1 MPDNDFSPGRRQ
13 FLAAAG
19 RTALAAGLAAATAGA
34 ADAPLAPP
42 DKQPPDLELPKPP
55 AKRVGFAVVGLG
67 ELALEQILPAFALC
81 SSAAPVALV
90 SGHRD
95 KAEKVAAHYGIDA
108 KNIYDY
114 QNYATIKDNPAI
126 EAVYVVLPNS
136 MHREYTERAFAAG
149 KHVLCEKPMAPTSA
163 DCQAMIDAGK
173 RAGKK
178 LMIAY
183 RLHYEPYNKM
193 AIAIARSKQLGTLR
207 SFTSENLQTTNAPNI
222 RLSKATAGGPLGDV
236 GVYCLNAARYMVG
249 EEPTDVFGTA
259 IHDVGDVR
267 FREVPSRVMVQL
279 RFPSGCF
286 GQFLCGFD
294 SAHSGFYKLTGTDG
308 SVRLENAFP
317 YQGQKLYLEL
327 NGTLPAAKAAGA
339 SSTTV
344 EQQVTAKAKDHFQAE
359 MDAFSENILND
370 TDVATPGEEG
380 LADQRVLDAITRSV
394 DTGGWAKV
402 V

>member
-1 MPDNDFSPGRRQ
+1 MADHDSPDRRT
-13 FLAAAG
+13 FLATAG
-19 RTALAAGLAAATAGA
+19 RTVLAAGLAAASLGRRAARPAGQAAARPGA
-34 ADAPLAPP
+34 AAARRRSGSGSPSSAWASSPWSRSCRP
-42 DKQPPDLELPKPP
+42 SPC
-55 AKRVGFAVVGLG
+55 A
-67 ELALEQILPAFALC
+67 

-95 KAEKVAAHYGIDA
+95 KAEKVAAHYGIDP

-114 QNYATIKDNPAI
+114 QSFDTIKDNPAI
-126 EAVYVVLPNS
+126 DVVYIVLPNS

-173 RAGKK
+173 KAGKK

-249 EEPTDVFGTA
+249 EEPTDAFGTA
-259 IHDVGDVR
+259 IHDAGDDR

-279 RFPSGCF
+279 KFPSGCF
-286 GQFLCGFD
+286 GQFACGFD
-294 SAHSGFYKLTGTDG
+294 SAHSGFLQADRHRRLASG
-308 SVRLENAFP
+308 SRTP
-317 YQGQKLYLEL
+317 SR
-327 NGTLPAAKAAGA
+327 TRAK
-339 SSTTV
+339 SCTWS
-344 EQQVTAKAKDHFQAE
+344 
-359 MDAFSENILND
+359 
-370 TDVATPGEEG
+370 
-380 LADQRVLDAITRSV
+380 
-394 DTGGWAKV
+394 
-402 V
+402 

>member
-1 MPDNDFSPGRRQ
+1 MTDLPTPDRRR

-19 RTALAAGLAAATAGA
+19 KTVLAAGLAATALGA
-34 ADAPLAPP
+34 GPLAPP

-55 AKRVGFAVVGLG
+55 KKRVGFAVVGLG

-81 SSAAPVALV
+81 DSAAPVALV

-95 KAEKVAAHYGIDA
+95 KAMRVAAHYGIDP

-114 QNYATIKDNPAI
+114 ANFDTIKDNPAVDV
-126 EAVYVVLPNS
+126 VYVVLPNS

-149 KHVLCEKPMAPTSA
+149 KHVLCEKPMAPTVA

-173 RAGKK
+173 KAGKK

-183 RLHYEPYNKM
+183 RLHYEPYNRM
-193 AIAIARSKQLGTLR
+193 AIAIARSKQLGVLR

-222 RLSKATAGGPLGDV
+222 RLSRATAGGPLGDV

-249 EEPTDVFGTA
+249 EEPTDAFGTA
-259 IHDVGDVR
+259 VHDAGDDR
-267 FREVPSRVMVQL
+267 FAEVPSRVMVQL
-279 RFPSGCF
+279 KFPSGCF
-286 GQFLCGFD
+286 GQFTCGFD

-327 NGTLPAAKAAGA
+327 NDSPTPAKAAGVSMA
-339 SSTTV
+339 MV
-344 EQQVTAKAKDHFQAE
+344 EQQITTKAQDHFAAE
-359 MDAFSENILND
+359 MDHFAECVVRDAEPD
-370 TDVATPGEEG
+370 TTGEEG
-380 LADQRVLDAITRSV
+380 LADQRVLDAVNKSIE
-394 DTGGWAKV
+394 TGGWVKV
-402 V
+402 G